1 MAIEW
6 NEENPDGRFIDD
18 LKKWRQTINDLN
30 NPIHRVFYEFLLFT
44 GLRKT
49 EALTLQLSSVQ
60 EDHINLSTT
69 KIGRSFDLP
78 I

>member
-6 NEENPDGRFIDD
+6 FEENPDGRIIED
-18 LKKWRQTINDLN
+18 LRDWRQTIDALN

-49 EALTLQLSSVQ
+49 EVLTLQW
-60 EDHINLSTT
+60 
-69 KIGRSFDLP
+69 K
-78 I
+78 